1 MANSVNQV
9 RQLYV
14 AKEFKSPKVALTDN
28 VGSISVTSD
37 TAKNHLYFQYIGAG
51 GLTRS
56 DLIPIKNITYA
67 KATDADNLAYNLSKF
82 KLTLDST
89 VNSGNPVAGQDY
101 LLRIAF
107 RNYVG
112 LSEEDQYFK
121 YGVVR
126 ATTGMTPSTFYKNMA
141 LSLVKNFSRET
152 NKMLKFYL
160 ETGGTDPAVVNGT
173 PTEVTTATVPSS
185 LNGTYTG
192 LVIEE
197 APQNW
202 ILGVFEQLPVYFTLQ
217 PDTIVSN
224 GDSLIWGIVNKV
236 TSTSKI
242 ENGKKIADMEY
253 FYMGERGDIY
263 RMLGFPHVIRTT
275 YLVDA
280 SLKYNVFDIGY
291 NYQGDGEA
299 VQKSEKVLTLVVP
312 KVGANNAA
320 GNALI
325 NSIITA
331 FNTATGLSIPLLSVV

>member
-14 AKEFKSPKVALTDN
+14 AKEFKSPKVATTDN
-28 VGSISVTSD
+28 AGSISVTSD
-37 TAKNHLYFQYIGAG
+37 TAKNHVYFQYIGAG

-67 KATDADNLAYNLSKF
+67 KATDANALAYNLTRF

-89 VNSGNPVAGQDY
+89 VNSGNPIAGQDY

-152 NKMLKFYL
+152 NKMLRFYL
-160 ETGGTDPAVVNGT
+160 ETGGTDPAVVNGS
-173 PTEVTTATVPSS
+173 PTEVTTLTTAAS
-185 LNGTYTG
+185 LSGTYTG

-197 APQNW
+197 APQDW

-217 PDTIVSN
+217 PDTVVSS
-224 GDSLIWGIVNKV
+224 GDSLIWGVVNKV
-236 TSTSKI
+236 TSVSKI
-242 ENGKKIADMEY
+242 ENGKKVADMEY

-263 RMLGFPHVIRTT
+263 RMVGFPHVINTA
-275 YLVDA
+275 YLVDP
-280 SLKYNVFDIGY
+280 SLKYNIIDLGY
-291 NYQGDGEA
+291 NHQDGGEG
-299 VQKSEKVLTLVVP
+299 VQKSEKVITLVVP
-312 KVGANNAA
+312 KIGATNSVSNV
-320 GNALI
+320 LT

-331 FNTATGLSIPLLSVV
+331 INTATGLSISLLSVA